1 MNAMPFCGNRLR
13 DLVSKQFNKMK
24 KNFLNGT
31 FLLMIFYA
39 TGINAQFRLNTKAI
53 DAVKKT
59 TKAVSFSDAD
69 AGTYAHESV
78 VWMDAHNEVAG
89 ADDKYTIRLNKIFGA
104 HINEDGLALNF
115 KVYKVVDINAFACA
129 DGSVRV
135 FSALMDIMT
144 DDELL
149 AIIGHEIGHV
159 KNHDSRDAVKA
170 AYTRAAGKDLLASQ
184 SGVAAALTDGQLGVM
199 AEGMMNSSH
208 SRKQETDADDY
219 SYEFLKKYHYNV
231 MGAYTAF
238 MKLAKMS
245 EGGPAQSNMQKMF
258 NSHPDSRKR
267 AEEIEEKAKKDG
279 LWIDPAR
286 KM

>member
-1 MNAMPFCGNRLR
+1 
-13 DLVSKQFNKMK
+13 MK
-24 KNFLNGT
+24 RKFLNGT
-31 FLLMIFYA
+31 FLSVIFFTLGA
-39 TGINAQFRLNTKAI
+39 NAQFRLNTKTI

-59 TKAVSFSDAD
+59 SKAVSFSDAD
-69 AGTYAHESV
+69 AAGYAHESV
-78 VWMDAHNEVAG
+78 LWMDAHNPVAG
-89 ADDKYTIRLNKIFGA
+89 ADDPYTIRLNKIFGP
-104 HINEDGLALNF
+104 HINENGLTLNF

-184 SGVAAALTDGQLGVM
+184 SGVAAALTDGQLGEM

-208 SRKQETDADDY
+208 SRKQESEADDY
-219 SYEFLKKYHYNV
+219 SYDFLKSHHYNV

-245 EGGPAQSNMQKMF
+245 EGGPSQSAMQKMF
-258 NSHPDSRKR
+258 NSHPDSKKR
-267 AEEIEEKAKKDG
+267 AEEIKEKAKKDG
-279 LWIDPAR
+279 LWIEPVAQN
-286 KM
+286 